1 MNADATAPT
10 TTPITVPEPLPKPT
24 LSDAEAP
31 GASTPRILCVDDEP
45 NILASLR
52 RLFKNKG
59 YAVRIADNAATG
71 LRILEHE
78 PIDLVLSD
86 LHMPQMDGAR
96 FLSQVRERW
105 PQTMRLLLTGHA
117 DAGLIAEAVNSGEI
131 YRYIAKPWD
140 DDDILEQVRLALE
153 RRTVDVEKARLEQIA
168 LVRSEELKALN
179 SSLEQ
184 NVSASQ
190 DELALTNKRLKNNF
204 ITSLKVFSG
213 LMETRRKFMVGHA
226 RRVAELAH
234 RLARQLQ
241 LGPALVHEVFVAGL
255 LHDVGKLGFAD
266 ELLDTPVA
274 NMNGRQLALYRQH
287 PARAEQLLMPLQDLR
302 GAAACIGLQMERFDG
317 TGFPRRLQG
326 RAILVGARI
335 LAVCSDYDNLQI
347 GVLAPRLLT
356 PREALGIIERSAGK
370 RYDPWVVEA
379 LSALLRHKRGKE
391 TGIPQQATSSSDEPT
406 EADDDRLVDSA
417 DLEIGMVLSRD
428 LISPAG
434 LMMLP
439 TGHAIDIRLINKI
452 RDFEKSDGNKLVIH
466 VKKPE
471 PTT

>member
-1 MNADATAPT
+1 MNAEVTAPNT
-10 TTPITVPEPLPKPT
+10 APPSSPAAMPAPTPTDEIA
-24 LSDAEAP
+24 S
-31 GASTPRILCVDDEP
+31 GAATPRILCVDDEP
-45 NILASLR
+45 HVLASLR
-52 RLFKNKG
+52 RLFQHNG
-59 YAVRIADNAATG
+59 YSVRIADSAATG
-71 LRILEHE
+71 LQALQNE
-78 PIDLVLSD
+78 PIDLVISD

-96 FLSQVRERW
+96 FLGQVRERW
-105 PQTMRLLLTGHA
+105 PQTMRMLMTGHA

-131 YRYIAKPWD
+131 HRYIAKPWD
-140 DDDILEQVRLALE
+140 DDDIVAQVRLALE
-153 RRTVDVEKARLEQIA
+153 RRNVELEKARLEQIA
-168 LVRSEELKALN
+168 LARTEELKALN

-184 NVSASQ
+184 NVSTSQ
-190 DELALTNKRLKNNF
+190 DELALANKRLKNNF
-204 ITSLKVFSG
+204 ITSLKVFSS
-213 LMETRRKFMVGHA
+213 LMETRRKFMIGHA

-234 RLARQLQ
+234 KLARNLKLEQ
-241 LGPALVHEVFVAGL
+241 ALVHEVFVAGL

-287 PARAEQLLMPLQDLR
+287 PARAEELLMPLQDLR
-302 GAAACIGLQMERFDG
+302 GAAASIGAQMERFDG

-356 PREALGIIERSAGK
+356 PREALGVIERSVDK
-370 RYDPWVVEA
+370 RYDPWVVDA
-379 LSALLRHKRGKE
+379 LSALLRRR
-391 TGIPQQATSSSDEPT
+391 TGNDTGDQQQAITGTNESIEP
-406 EADDDRLVDSA
+406 DDDRLVDSA
-417 DLEIGMVLSRD
+417 ELEIGMVLSRD

-439 TGHAIDIRLINKI
+439 TGHTIDIRLINKI

-466 VKKPE
+466 VRKPE
-471 PTT
+471 PA